1 MRLRI
6 SFRTFPSVFLTS
18 SVQWAPTSNRISLC
32 ILLFGAEEIK
42 NINSPQNSGFGHC
55 KLQVLPRCWG
65 QYYLGCVVVF
75 YFVQGTENQIMKLE
89 CLSPLAFGLFVNCTS
104 IIWSNPSLLVSPPP
118 AWPSSLSV
126 CLFAFPSTGRSHSS
140 SNSQPR
146 FRWRDWLVV
155 TWDMWNS
162 RQEYL
167 SLVVDW
173 GQSVSSRFE
182 ERDKAIWIRIRSV
195 SVSEYLIQL
204 PLPRHWRVY
213 LHWNW
218 ICNHRILR
226 SSAVQFSSV
235 PWSACGIIG
244 WQWQWQRFYSDPGAG
259 SVVSAG
265 LDGDWG

>member
-1 MRLRI
+1 MQFDSLCIISWLSVEFPPILLSCRWNKMRLRI

-118 AWPSSLSV
+118 AWPSSRSVCLSV
-126 CLFAFPSTGRSHSS
+126 CISFNRAVTQQQQQPAKVQVTRLTGCNLGYVKFTTRVSVIGG
-140 SNSQPR
+140 
-146 FRWRDWLVV
+146 WL
-155 TWDMWNS
+155 
-162 RQEYL
+162 
-167 SLVVDW
+167 
-173 GQSVSSRFE
+173 
-182 ERDKAIWIRIRSV
+182 RSV
-195 SVSEYLIQL
+195 GIVS
-204 PLPRHWRVY
+204 
-213 LHWNW
+213 
-218 ICNHRILR
+218 ILR
-226 SSAVQFSSV
+226 ERERETWTRQFEFEFDQFLCPS
-235 PWSACGIIG
+235 I
-244 WQWQWQRFYSDPGAG
+244 
-259 SVVSAG
+259 
-265 LDGDWG
+265 